1 MAIRKLAL
9 TINSFD
15 ASELLDPLIS
25 QIRDQVDHVACIYQ
39 KLSYWKNPIA
49 EEDMEELLRLKNIG
63 LVDELIE
70 FTPNFAKYSREQ
82 ECDKRNMGIE
92 LMKQNGSSHVLN
104 VDCDEIYDKE
114 QFRYAKNLINT
125 KGYNITYWSYVNY
138 YRDFEHYLK
147 YPFRP
152 FVPGICS
159 TYFKYTFDGPAPG
172 PTDPTRRINNP
183 LNIGTYLFRND
194 EIIMHHCSWI
204 RKDIRTKL
212 ENWSA
217 KNYFEKELIDKS
229 VERWENW
236 KENDPAV
243 MLFNV
248 PSNEVTVKKIE
259 KRMIDINIPWVEE
272 MSKQWKIKNGY
283 SLD

>member
-1 MAIRKLAL
+1 MAIKKLSV

-15 ASELLDPLIS
+15 ASELLEPLIE
-25 QIRDQVDHVACIYQ
+25 QIRDQVDHVACVYQ

-49 EEDMEELLRLKNIG
+49 EEDTEELERLKSIG

-70 FTPNFAKYSREQ
+70 FKPNFAKYSREQ

-104 VDCDEIYDKE
+104 IDADEGYDSE
-114 QFRYAKNLINT
+114 QFRYAKEFINK
-125 KGYNITYWSYVNY
+125 KGYTITYCSYVNFY
-138 YRDFEHYLK
+138 KDFDHYLV

-152 FVPGICS
+152 FVPFIHS

-183 LNIGTYLFRND
+183 LNIGTYLFTD
-194 EIIMHHCSWI
+194 QEIRMAHAAWI
-204 RKDIRTKL
+204 RKDIRKKL

-217 KNYFEKELIDKS
+217 KNYFEKELIDKA

-236 KENDPAV
+236 KEGDKAV

-248 PSNEVTVKKIE
+248 PENQVVVKKIE
-259 KRMIDINIPWVEE
+259 KRFFNIEIPWVEE
-272 MSKQWKIKNGY
+272 KARQWKLRNGY
-283 SLD
+283 I